1 MSTTAAPRYPLVLV
15 PGLLGFI
22 RLLGYSYWFG
32 IIAALRRQGARVFP
46 VLVSAVH
53 SSEVRGEQLLER
65 IAQILKETGADKV
78 HLIGH
83 SQGALTARYAAA
95 LKPAWVASVTS
106 VAGPNHGSEL
116 ADFLQRKAV
125 QGSWRERF
133 LAAVLRG
140 VARCMAWLET
150 GYKGPRLPVDV
161 AAAQQSLTTEGVAAF
176 NRQFPQGLPD
186 TWGGEGAAEV
196 NGVRYYSWS
205 GTLQP
210 GITDRGGNR
219 FDGPNRACRI
229 FARTFRREAG
239 HCDGM
244 VGRYS
249 SHLGTVIG
257 DDFPLDH
264 FDIVNQTFG
273 LVGKGADP
281 VGLFVAHARR
291 LHDAGL

>member
-95 LKPAWVASVTS
+95 LKPEWVASVTS

-116 ADFLQRKAV
+116 ADFLQRKAAH
-125 QGSWRERF
+125 GSWRERL

>member
-1 MSTTAAPRYPLVLV
+1 MQRSAAPRYPLILV
-15 PGLLGFI
+15 PGLLGFV
-22 RLLGYSYWFG
+22 RLLGYSYWYG
-32 IIAALRRQGARVFP
+32 IIRALRREGAQVTA
-46 VLVSAVH
+46 VLVSPIN
-53 SSEVRGEQLLER
+53 STDVRGEQLLER
-65 IAQILKETGADKV
+65 IAQVMRDTGAARV

-95 LKPAWVASVTS
+95 LRPEWVASVTS

-116 ADFLQRKAV
+116 GDFLARKAPL
-125 QGSWRERF
+125 GSWRGR
-133 LAAVLRG
+133 LLSLLLRA
-140 VARCMAWLET
+140 VARCMGWLET
-150 GYKGPRLPVDV
+150 GYRGPRLPVDV
-161 AAAQQSLTTEGVAAF
+161 AAAEASLTCAGVAAF
-176 NRQFPQGLPD
+176 NARFPQGLPE

-210 GITDRGGNR
+210 GLTDRGGNR
-219 FDGPNRACRI
+219 FDGPNRACRL
-229 FARTFRREAG
+229 FARTFQREAG
-239 HCDGM
+239 QCDGM

-264 FDIVNQTFG
+264 FDIVNQSFG

>member
-1 MSTTAAPRYPLVLV
+1 MSTTAGPRYPLVLV
-15 PGLLGFI
+15 PGLLGFV
-22 RLLGYSYWFG
+22 RLLGYPYWYG
-32 IIAALRRQGARVFP
+32 IVSALRRQGATVFP
-46 VLVSAVH
+46 VLVSSVN
-53 SSEVRGEQLLER
+53 STEVRGEQLLAHIARIRER
-65 IAQILKETGADKV
+65 SGADKV

-95 LKPAWVASVTS
+95 LRPEWVASVTS

-116 ADFLQRKAV
+116 ADYLARRAPH
-125 QGSWRERF
+125 GSLRER
-133 LAAVLRG
+133 LLSALLRG

-150 GYKGPRLPVDV
+150 GDKGPALPMDV
-161 AAAQQSLTTEGVAAF
+161 AAAQQSLTCEGVAAF
-176 NRQFPQGLPD
+176 NVRYPQGLPD
-186 TWGGEGAAEV
+186 TWGGQGAAEV

-210 GITDRGGNR
+210 GVTNLGGNR
-219 FDGPNRACRI
+219 LDGPNLACRL

-257 DDFPLDH
+257 DDYPLDH

-273 LVGKGADP
+273 LVGKGARP
-281 VGLFVAHARR
+281 VELFLEHARR
-291 LHDAGL
+291 LREAGL